1 MGTINPEKAL
11 LYITKQLWKD
21 WVQICACHLSH
32 FKTDPSPIVR
42 RFSDSAFLKLCLSD
56 LPVDWLVI
64 QLICGALPHPGIKPG
79 SSALQEDSLP
89 SEPPGG
95 PWGSRWHQ
103 RGRRKPNKS
112 FPPNH
117 VFVFRGVLHHTALS
131 IAAQCSWGHSTG
143 TPQWLLL
150 FCLTIRCLLLC

>member
-1 MGTINPEKAL
+1 MKGLSPDTCLPSLPLQDRSFSHSQKILWFCFPKAL
-11 LYITKQLWKD
+11 PFWS
-21 WVQICACHLSH
+21 AC
-32 FKTDPSPIVR
+32 
-42 RFSDSAFLKLCLSD
+42 
-56 LPVDWLVI
+56 WLTFVI

-89 SEPPGG
+89 SEPPDR

-112 FPPNH
+112 FLPNYF
-117 VFVFRGVLHHTALS
+117 FVFRGVLHHTALG
-131 IAAQCSWGHSTG
+131 IAARCSWGHSSS